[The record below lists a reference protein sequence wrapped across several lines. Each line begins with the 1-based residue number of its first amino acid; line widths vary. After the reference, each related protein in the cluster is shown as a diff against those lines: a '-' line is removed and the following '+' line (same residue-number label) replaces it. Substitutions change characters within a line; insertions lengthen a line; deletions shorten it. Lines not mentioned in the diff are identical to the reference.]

1 MKAERLFSRRWFLLA
16 PLVALLVVAG
26 ACGDDAGPTP
36 TPLDLSSLTSD
47 IQESIGAAV
56 AGIDIPEAVSESQ
69 IRALVESAVSGVE
82 IPEGLTQEDVRS
94 IVNRAVTAAAA
105 EAVTEEDVVRA
116 IAAEVAKS
124 AAAAPE
130 GLSEADIDRIVKGA
144 IPTPLPTPT
153 PAPTATPVPT
163 AAPTAMPAMVL
174 SSELNVAL
182 LSLPQQLDVSVI
194 AQLYDTFV
202 GFNLY
207 DNLFDPKITQR
218 ANGTAEAP
226 GNQIV
231 EGGLAESWTMD
242 INSDGSVTYTV
253 QLRDNV
259 FSPAGNQ
266 MTAADVKYSFDRW
279 FGTQAIG
286 VFLLTV
292 AGNFEKPE
300 DIRVVS
306 EFVIELKTPALHTN
320 NLLAISST
328 HHSGILDSAEFKKN
342 ATAADPWALEW
353 AEKNAAGFGA
363 YQVSNWVPGQQF
375 VYEVNPNYWRGAP
388 FFDTVTIR
396 EAPSNS
402 ARLAALLTGAVDVT
416 YDLSVDEEAIVDDTS
431 GVSAVRFD
439 GLTVDYMGFKTT
451 VPPFDDVRV
460 RQAVAYAMPYDD
472 IMTGVFKDS
481 PAAER
486 MRSVVPKVHTDYI
499 PAYRY
504 ETDLDRARELLEAAG
519 FADGFDMTLTY
530 STGFSTHEAMAI
542 LITSQLK
549 KIGINVTVA
558 VEPISVFRDGLFSHR
573 QQAFI
578 DQNFALIPDT
588 AYAMEV
594 FHTSRACCNF
604 MDYFSQELD
613 DLALDYIGT
622 LDMGERTDIG
632 KQMQRILADE
642 VSWVDIA
649 YPRSTFYH
657 ADDIVGWTWYSG
669 NSIVY
674 RHLSRQG

>member
-1 MKAERLFSRRWFLLA
+1 MRSARLFTRRWFLLA

-47 IQESIGAAV
+47 IQESIGEAV

-69 IRALVESAVSGVE
+69 IRDLVESAVSGVE
-82 IPEGLTQEDVRS
+82 IPEGLSPEDVQRIVDTAVRS
-94 IVNRAVTAAAA
+94 AAGEAITEADVAQAVAQAVA
-105 EAVTEEDVVRA
+105 EAQAGQGQPLTSEQIDAIVRA
-116 IAAEVAKS
+116 
-124 AAAAPE
+124 
-130 GLSEADIDRIVKGA
+130 A
-144 IPTPLPTPT
+144 IPTPLPTT
-153 PAPTATPVPT
+153 TPVPT
-163 AAPTAMPAMVL
+163 VAPTAMPAMVL
-174 SSELNVAL
+174 SSELSVAL

-207 DNLFDPKITQR
+207 DNLFDPKITQL

-226 GNQIV
+226 GNEIV

-242 INSDGSVTYTV
+242 INPDGSVTYTI

-353 AEKNAAGFGA
+353 AEKNASGFGA
-363 YQVSNWVPGQQF
+363 YQVSEWVPGQSF
-375 VYEVNPNYWRGAP
+375 VYEVNPNYWRAAP

-416 YDLSVDEEAIVDDTS
+416 YDLSVDEESIVDETS

-439 GLTVDYMGFKTT
+439 GLTVDYMGFKNT

-472 IMTGVFKDS
+472 IMTGVFKDG

-594 FHTSRACCNF
+594 FHTTRACCNF

-613 DLALDYIGT
+613 DLALDYIAT
-622 LDMGERTDIG
+622 LDVGERAEIG

-649 YPRSTFYH
+649 YPRSIFYH